1 MNHEEFIKYVDTM
14 SENGKFSFGLNWTDY
29 VKTKLNDTI
38 VENHTSNLSM
48 YYKDYNLSSMS
59 VLDIGCGS
67 GLSSLSFNLL
77 GCKNIHSIDV
87 DKNSVSACE
96 LTKEK
101 YSNYVKNNWTIE
113 NKSILDEEFVKSSQK
128 YDIVYS
134 WGVLHHTGNMWRAIK
149 NATSLV
155 KENGIIHL
163 ALYVSGERYTDDLKM
178 KMFYNLSE
186 DDVKKR
192 MIFDWLNYYYI
203 SRGVDILSTNDRG
216 MNKYNDCIDWLG
228 GIPYEVCD
236 PDILDSYLNQNS
248 FTKMFY
254 KGGKQG
260 SNFICLYKNKTKLN

>member
-1 MNHEEFIKYVDTM
+1 M
-14 SENGKFSFGLNWTDY
+14 
-29 VKTKLNDTI
+29 
-38 VENHTSNLSM
+38 
-48 YYKDYNLSSMS
+48 
-59 VLDIGCGS
+59 
-67 GLSSLSFNLL
+67 
-77 GCKNIHSIDV
+77 
-87 DKNSVSACE
+87 
-96 LTKEK
+96 TKEK
-101 YSNYVKNNWTIE
+101 YSNYLKNPWVIE
-113 NKSILDEEFVKSSQK
+113 NKSILDEEFVKSSPK

-134 WGVLHHTGNMWRAIK
+134 WGVLHHTGNMWKAIK

-163 ALYVSGERYTDDLKM
+163 ALYVNGERYTDDLKM

-186 DDVKKR
+186 DDIKKK

-236 PDILDSYLNQNS
+236 PDILDSYLNQS
-248 FTKMFY
+248 GFTKMFY

-260 SNFICLYKNKTKLN
+260 SNFICLYKNKTKCD

>member
-1 MNHEEFIKYVDTM
+1 M
-14 SENGKFSFGLNWTDY
+14 SENGKFSFGLNWIDY

-38 VENHTSNLSM
+38 VENHTSNISM
-48 YYKDYNLSSMS
+48 YYKDYDLSSMS

-113 NKSILDEEFVKSSQK
+113 NKSILDEEFVKSSPK

-134 WGVLHHTGNMWRAIK
+134 WGVLHHTGNMWKAIK

-163 ALYVSGERYTDDLKM
+163 ALYVNGERYTEDLKT

-186 DDVKKR
+186 DDIKKK

-203 SRGVDILSTNDRG
+203 SRGVDIFSTNDRG

-260 SNFICLYKNKTKLN
+260 SNFICLYKNKTKCD